1 MNINEIPELRAEV
14 LLNYIYPELEDEW
27 IANHDGSFYRN
38 YNRDAL
44 SLDVNENR
52 VRLARDGF
60 LKLLPQ
66 GLLNN
71 EAELKDNSKLDVRER
86 HKQLEWRQKLL
97 TEAFLPIDTLYFR
110 RQLRIERS
118 ISELLNTKLE
128 YVLEKYFN
136 FDLNAEKNPYVREFA
151 VLLPYVRGRR
161 GDFGLLRSLLSAI
174 FECKVAMVEHRY
186 SHTDSTK
193 RWTPSLRYELLIPGL
208 DTSAYRTMY
217 QDIRPLVDFLS
228 EWFVPVEM
236 VFDIV
241 IKQHQVRPFASQRL
255 VLDYNTELDY

>member
-1 MNINEIPELRAEV
+1 MNINEIPELRAEM

-44 SLDVNENR
+44 SLDDNEKR

-71 EAELKDNSKLDVRER
+71 ESELKENGKIDIRER
-86 HKQLEWRQKLL
+86 HRQLEWRQKLL
-97 TEAFLPIDTLYFR
+97 TETFLPIDTLYFR
-110 RQLRIERS
+110 RHLRIERS
-118 ISELLNTKLE
+118 VSELLNTKLE
-128 YVLEKYFN
+128 YILKKYYH

-161 GDFGLLRSLLSAI
+161 GDFGLLRTLLSAL
-174 FECKVAMVEHRY
+174 FECKVAMVEKRY
-186 SHTDSTK
+186 SHIDSTK
-193 RWTPSLRYELLIPGL
+193 CWTPFLRYELLIPDL
-208 DTSAYRTMY
+208 DAPAYQTIY
-217 QDIRPLVDFLS
+217 QDTRPLVDFLS
-228 EWFVPVEM
+228 EWFVPVEV

-241 IKQHQVRPFASQRL
+241 IKQHRVRPFADQRL
-255 VLDYNTELDY
+255 VLDYNTELDH